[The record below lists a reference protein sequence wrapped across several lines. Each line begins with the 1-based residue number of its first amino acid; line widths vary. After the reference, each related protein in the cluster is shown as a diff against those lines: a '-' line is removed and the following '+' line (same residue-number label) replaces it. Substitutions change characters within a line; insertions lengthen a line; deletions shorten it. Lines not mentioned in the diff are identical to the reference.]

1 MHGSPPEG
9 NGLPQPRLLRVLGLK
24 EGIAIQMGVM
34 IGSGIFLV
42 PATIA
47 GHLHAMGPILL
58 VWVVAGMLSLFGALS
73 LAELSSVLPEAGGPY
88 VYLRHSFGRLF
99 GYLFS
104 WNDFFINK
112 SGSAA
117 AIAIAFATYLGY
129 FVPSVG
135 PEHAFIRADYALLGK
150 QMEFAFG
157 WNQVVAI
164 AVILV
169 VTWVNVRGVRVGAW
183 VMNIFTL
190 TKVLALVGLILA
202 VFFSGEGSTRN
213 LMPWWPDT
221 WTGDLTAAFGLAMI
235 SALWTYDGWIDVT
248 LAAGEFKNP
257 GRNVPYSLLFGT
269 LAVIVLYLAANV
281 AYAYAIPVDRMA
293 GSTRIAADVA
303 STVLGPLGV
312 SLIILG
318 IMASTF
324 GTVNGMLLGGPRSL
338 YAAGADGTIARA
350 FGKVHPRYRTPSLS
364 IVTMGVW
371 GGILTLSGT
380 YDQIASYVVF
390 GSWFFYALTA
400 LSVIV
405 LRRRMPDAPRPY
417 RAWGYPYATLL
428 FVAVAG
434 WFVYNTLVEDTRNAV
449 IGILL
454 LLVSLPF
461 YYFWNRRPRQSL

>member
-1 MHGSPPEG
+1 
-9 NGLPQPRLLRVLGLK
+9 
-24 EGIAIQMGVM
+24 MGVM

-150 QMEFAFG
+150 QMEFAVG